1 MFRKATESLKLYNLD
16 EMTPIRKLFGLPPPP
31 APPSPSHT
39 DHLNPGGSAQTPQED
54 SAAEEEEER
63 TEEEGMEEDMVM
75 EDMKKEMKS
84 MSPGSAD
91 KKLEKELAA
100 LGIIVQIR

>member
-16 EMTPIRKLFGLPPPP
+16 EMTPIRKLFGLPPPTQPPP
-31 APPSPSHT
+31 APTHIG
-39 DHLNPGGSAQTPQED
+39 DLNPGGSAQN

-84 MSPGSAD
+84 LSPGSAD